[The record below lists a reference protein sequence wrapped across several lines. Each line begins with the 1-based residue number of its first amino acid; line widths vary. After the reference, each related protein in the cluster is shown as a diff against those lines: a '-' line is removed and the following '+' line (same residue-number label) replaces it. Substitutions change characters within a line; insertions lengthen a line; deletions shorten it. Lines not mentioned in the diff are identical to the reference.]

1 MRVQN
6 VKIAFCDIFPLG
18 YNLKTK
24 QLQLCGCYEKERGCE
39 MKIMFIKNM
48 LCFFHFP
55 APPDISVEKTWIHA
69 SDGCDIELGC
79 TLHGDVN
86 SEVGFIFPSSE

>member
-1 MRVQN
+1 ML
-6 VKIAFCDIFPLG
+6 FSIF
-18 YNLKTK
+18 Y
-24 QLQLCGCYEKERGCE
+24 
-39 MKIMFIKNM
+39 I
-48 LCFFHFP
+48 FP

-86 SEVGFIFPSSE
+86 SEVGFPSFFYYKDNVLDILLLKHFFCYHPCFLCC

>member
-1 MRVQN
+1 
-6 VKIAFCDIFPLG
+6 
-18 YNLKTK
+18 
-24 QLQLCGCYEKERGCE
+24 
-39 MKIMFIKNM
+39 MFIKIM
-48 LCFFHFP
+48 YFHFP

-86 SEVGFIFPSSE
+86 SEVGFYYKDYVFDILLLNILLLYISFFLNR